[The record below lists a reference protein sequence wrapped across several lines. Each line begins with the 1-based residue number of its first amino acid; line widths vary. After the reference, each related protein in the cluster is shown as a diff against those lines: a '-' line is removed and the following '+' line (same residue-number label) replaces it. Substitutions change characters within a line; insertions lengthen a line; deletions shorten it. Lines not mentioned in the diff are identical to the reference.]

1 MFLQVLSDDV
11 VEEAGLY
18 FLWKVSIK
26 VELAELQVEIVGFGS
41 PATLLPKPIS

>member
-1 MFLQVLSDDV
+1 MMWLKKPVCIGD
-11 VEEAGLY
+11 
-18 FLWKVSIK
+18 VSIK